1 MAYLSNNVFDNG
13 LNHID
18 TNTEK
23 LYILS
28 ANPGS
33 TWGNIATYALGN
45 KATPAIAAPTD
56 RAAGG
61 REIVIAAI
69 TDGVATK
76 TGAATHYAL
85 TDDSASEILASSTL
99 SSTLSVTSGGTF
111 GLESFTIGIPDPA

>member
-13 LNHID
+13 LNYID

-45 KATPAIAAPTD
+45 KTTPAIAAPTD
-56 RAAGG
+56 RSAGG

-69 TDGVATK
+69 TDGVATA
-76 TGAATHYAL
+76 TGDATHYAL

-99 SSTLSVTSGGTF
+99 SSTLSVTNGGTF